1 MKKDLVSI
9 IVPVYNVEKY
19 VERCLRSLV
28 AQTYPAVEILLVS
41 DGSTD
46 GSDAICERYAQA
58 YAQIRYFRKENEGV
72 SETRNFAMRHAC
84 GEYYLFVDSDDFIE
98 ADMVE
103 QMMEVMKNE
112 QSDLVICSYRMDYR
126 FAHLNRKAP
135 RGQVWEKR
143 ALLHELTKNEA
154 INNFAWGKL
163 YHARLFEG
171 IEFHS
176 RRFEDIYTIFRTFL
190 KAERIV
196 SMPDRFY
203 HYVQRKGSIMN
214 KNGLLALDM
223 DIVLEMRNAFEY
235 QEQMLNAAL
244 PQGHFSNQR
253 NYFNTDMLI
262 IYTMLVFVKRRDAY
276 RYPLPRLQLAGLPLI
291 LRIAY
296 RAWLGCA
303 KLKFGRHLQMCPNES

>member
-103 QMMEVMKNE
+103 QMMEVK
-112 QSDLVICSYRMDYR
+112 
-126 FAHLNRKAP
+126 
-135 RGQVWEKR
+135 
-143 ALLHELTKNEA
+143 
-154 INNFAWGKL
+154 
-163 YHARLFEG
+163 
-171 IEFHS
+171 
-176 RRFEDIYTIFRTFL
+176 
-190 KAERIV
+190 
-196 SMPDRFY
+196 
-203 HYVQRKGSIMN
+203 IM
-214 KNGLLALDM
+214 
-223 DIVLEMRNAFEY
+223 R
-235 QEQMLNAAL
+235 
-244 PQGHFSNQR
+244 
-253 NYFNTDMLI
+253 
-262 IYTMLVFVKRRDAY
+262 
-276 RYPLPRLQLAGLPLI
+276 
-291 LRIAY
+291 
-296 RAWLGCA
+296 
-303 KLKFGRHLQMCPNES
+303 